1 MVKYHSIMLFVRDQI
16 ADIKGK
22 KNEFLCT
29 GMKTFSYMVTHL
41 TKPSVI
47 VLAYFYVKLEEMKR
61 SLNYSF
67 SQM

>member
-22 KNEFLCT
+22 KKDT
-29 GMKTFSYMVTHL
+29 SFSVQARKLFHTHL